1 MRCFVFACHGGT
13 HYYGCVTKEATGNKS
28 FNLIPPRLR
37 RKKPTEGQGG
47 MIALPDFFRRRQ
59 APPSPPLTAPVSR
72 QVDLRRAINAI
83 SDVVQNR
90 PRPLREFDQIHMK
103 SGDMVLQAE
112 IVADWAE
119 GKRLAFIG
127 DGDAISVSVAYLHAR
142 GVLPFGPSQITVFD
156 FDERTVNA
164 ITRFADAERITNLDA
179 RLYNVIDGFP
189 PDMQF
194 DCFYTNPPWGASN
207 NGESVNIFAERGIEA
222 CGFGGEGMIVIADDD
237 ALDWPKRV
245 LSSVQRFAADKG
257 YYVSKMQRKL
267 HEYHL
272 DDAPELRSCNLYVSA
287 LPGNDSVQRTRS
299 TTIGPS
305 RLENFYGRSKEPRV
319 HYVLERKRL
328 NYGKAHDDEYELKLF
343 GDAQ

>member
-1 MRCFVFACHGGT
+1 
-13 HYYGCVTKEATGNKS
+13 
-28 FNLIPPRLR
+28 
-37 RKKPTEGQGG
+37 
-47 MIALPDFFRRRQ
+47 MIALPAWLRRSKLSSPVRSP
-59 APPSPPLTAPVSR
+59 APIRAPH

-103 SGDMVLQAE
+103 SGDMVLQSE
-112 IVADWAE
+112 IVADWAD

-127 DGDAISVSVAYLHAR
+127 DGDAISVSVAYLQAR
-142 GVLPFGPSQITVFD
+142 GVLPFGPSQVTVFD

-179 RLYNVIDGFP
+179 RLYNVIDAFP
-189 PDMQF
+189 PGLRY

-207 NGESVNIFAERGIEA
+207 NGESVNVFVERGIEA
-222 CGFGGEGMIVIADDD
+222 CGYGGEGMIVIADDD
-237 ALDWPKRV
+237 DLSWPKQVLARV
-245 LSSVQRFAADKG
+245 QQFAAAKG

-272 DDAPELRSCNLYVSA
+272 DDAPDLRSCNLYVSA
-287 LPGNDSVQRTRS
+287 LPDNETVERTDGA
-299 TTIGPS
+299 TIEAD

-343 GDAQ
+343 GEN